1 MIKLLKVKRGNNLL
15 EINQYY
21 FLKFKNECTT
31 IKKHNKQYVMIIAH
45 PMLEFLAV
53 GNKKH
58 FNDDEKI
65 NKFINE

>member
-1 MIKLLKVKRGNNLL
+1 
-15 EINQYY
+15 
-21 FLKFKNECTT
+21 
-31 IKKHNKQYVMIIAH
+31 MIIAH

-65 NKFINE
+65 NKFINEQKNHNYVKNT